1 MEEVIFSWATGQAWF
16 GVASTVV
23 VVANMVTMSL
33 KDEYAEKLPI
43 LGKIWPILNW
53 LSLNIAKNKNNPK
66 A

>member
-53 LSLNIAKNKNNPK
+53 LALNIAKNKNEK
-66 A
+66 K

>member
-1 MEEVIFSWATGQAWF
+1 MEAVIFSWATGQAWF

-23 VVANMVTMSL
+23 VVANMITMSL

-53 LSLNIAKNKNNPK
+53 LSLNIAKNKNQPK
-66 A
+66 

>member
-1 MEEVIFSWATGQAWF
+1 MEEVMFSWATSQAWF

-23 VVANMVTMSL
+23 VVANMITMSL

-53 LSLNIAKNKNNPK
+53 LSLNIAKNKNQPK
-66 A
+66 